1 MMNEGR
7 NPDEWLAGVLPAKP
21 VTASLVEITD
31 ICMSYR
37 LLQASSDITQTHHYQ
52 QLQQLLEPADRLFKA
67 STKKHMCN
75 SITHLKDTLE
85 PHFLLLHVRSVLGH
99 RLLGTEDCGLGQL
112 VVAAPPHP
120 DLPEPQ
126 SFFPKVILT
135 LQPPARGCPGSLISS
150 PGFSTALHLL
160 LTFQFTFLCVAL
172 KH

>member
-7 NPDEWLAGVLPAKP
+7 NPDEWLAGVLLAKP
-21 VTASLVEITD
+21 VTVSPMETTD

-37 LLQASSDITQTHHYQ
+37 LLQASSDMTQTHHYE

-85 PHFLLLHVRSVLGH
+85 PHFLLPYVRSVLGH
-99 RLLGTEDCGLGQL
+99 CLLGTEDCGLGQL
-112 VVAAPPHP
+112 LVAAPPHS

-126 SFFPKVILT
+126 SFPKVILT
-135 LQPPARGCPGSLISS
+135 LQPPARGCLGSLISS
-150 PGFSTALHLL
+150 LGFSTALHLL